1 MNCDYWVEA
10 YLVKG
15 VTWKFLI
22 KVKNEEWIV
31 TIARTH
37 CTNTTT
43 HSCILRVNN
52 WATDFCTKLQF
63 YSTKTRKMDELWR
76 LALISL
82 GWYCKMW
89 LLVKQCRKK
98 NLESHFWPFL
108 EKIKLP
114 RGNFGYILSS
124 YFIWEERCA
133 KIF

>member
-1 MNCDYWVEA
+1 MPRVLCKSHHGN
-10 YLVKG
+10 G
-15 VTWKFLI
+15 VF
-22 KVKNEEWIV
+22 
-31 TIARTH
+31 AP
-37 CTNTTT
+37 
-43 HSCILRVNN
+43 HSCILGVNN
-52 WATDFCTKLQF
+52 WATDFCTRLQF
-63 YSTKTRKMDELWR
+63 YNTKTWKMDELWR

-133 KIF
+133 KIFWIHVAFSTTLENPSLQQQVFVAFW